1 MSLRTKGLLLIVLI
15 SLIPLLLAGVGNY
28 SAVKQSLL
36 QSEKDKMMS
45 RLRSESN
52 DIAAWMHIRKAEV
65 MVMSRTDAVRFGTE
79 EQRLDYFAR
88 ELDRNGF
95 QYHFIGYID
104 MQGNAVRSDGKRLY
118 QGFESF
124 YHAAK
129 KGEIHMTDPYT
140 PTFSD
145 MRQAI
150 IAVPVYNNADVV
162 TGVIYASIRYDSF
175 QEYFD
180 FDNGPAPVFFYNDRG
195 GLIYSTHPELHPS
208 NSLTDRESLFS
219 GIANRML
226 SGDGGEV
233 RLASGGQS
241 YVVFYTKV
249 AGTPWR
255 MALQEPLRLLEA
267 PLAPVFWRTV
277 MTIAASEIIIALFFY
292 LYFERIVK
300 RLEGVLKVT
309 KQAAS
314 GQFQAQHLD
323 TSEGDEIGKLA
334 GSVNGMMEHLQEMFD
349 RLNAIINQN
358 QYAFIVL
365 DDQYRVIHMNKAAED
380 MLDYQAEELVGQATP
395 LTFIDPEEIRKE
407 AERLTQLL
415 GREVLPGLEV
425 FKELRKEQFSYE
437 REWTV
442 IRKDGKRVPT
452 LHSSNGLYSRDGK
465 FSGVVGMLRD
475 ITDRKHVENA
485 RNRLLD
491 IVESAKDLIA
501 SADMKGRIIY
511 MNRAGRELLGLSDED
526 RTVESLAVEQY
537 VDPQMYEQLLEGAR
551 LAKEY
556 GYWESGAQLLKRGG
570 EPLFVSMVVV
580 AHNDPQT
587 GELFFSCIARDVSE
601 QKLVQEELVRATL
614 EAEEANKAKSRFLAM
629 MSHEVRT
636 PLNGIIGLTQLMRKM
651 ELTALQRDYMDK
663 METSS
668 ESLLRIIND
677 VLDFSKI
684 EAGKIEVE
692 RLPFQLEEVLE
703 KLASGLS
710 VFMGGKEQFEFM
722 IRQSEQLQYMLVGDA
737 MRLEQVLLNLC
748 MNAIKFTPM
757 GMVKLEIE
765 KVSRSAEAISLSFTV
780 ADTGIGMNE
789 EKRRRLFQPFT
800 QGDSST
806 TRQFGGTGLGLVI
819 SKNLVELM
827 GGALEVNSEEGV
839 GSVFRFIL
847 PFAISTYRQEQPA
860 VMIDSGSKRP
870 IWIVEDNTQMMRF
883 WEETLARAGV
893 SSLTFNGWQSARDR
907 LRVIG
912 EGARPLLLLMDME
925 MPDMYGIDTWLE
937 FRQTAEEAAIPIIAV
952 TTTYGRDELLQLQS
966 HQQPIAIL
974 TKPVTRLALCR
985 ALNVALE
992 KKGRDVQETAED
1004 RKIAVV
1010 SKECQPTV
1018 RILLAEDNKINQLV
1032 AVELLKEL
1040 GYEVGVA
1047 ENGKEALEVLAE
1059 GQWDL
1064 VLMDIHMPVMDGTE
1078 AVRIMRSRRE
1088 YDHIPVIAVTANM
1101 VKKDHEYYIRLG
1113 MRDVI
1118 TKPLSLDTLQETIT
1132 YCLDEA
1138 ASGSKLSVTDGG
1150 GLLPGVSSY
1159 YSHTT
1164 AIPSSLGS
1172 IAGMD
1177 VASALE
1183 RVNGKISILL
1193 HMIGQF
1199 KMDYERFMDQLRL
1212 KLDNGERQAAIR
1224 MLHTLKGAA
1233 GYLSA
1238 YGLADAAGEA
1248 GKWLNGEAQ
1257 QSSGK
1262 SMQALLARLEKEL
1275 TKLLVG
1281 LKDVPTKFDK

>member
-15 SLIPLLLAGVGNY
+15 SFIPLLLAGVGNY

-45 RLRSESN
+45 QLRSQSN

-79 EQRLDYFAR
+79 EQKLDYFTS
-88 ELDRNGF
+88 EMDRNGF
-95 QYHFIGYID
+95 QYHNIGYID
-104 MQGNAVRSDGKRLY
+104 MQGNALRSDGKRLY

-129 KGEIHMTDPYT
+129 RGEIHMTDPYI
-140 PTFSD
+140 PTFLD
-145 MRQAI
+145 TRQAI
-150 IAVPVYNNADVV
+150 IAVPVYNHSDVV
-162 TGVIYASIRYDSF
+162 SGVIYASIRYESF
-175 QEYFD
+175 HEYFD
-180 FDNGPAPVFFYNDRG
+180 FDNWPAPVFVYNDQG
-195 GLIYSTHPELHPS
+195 ELIYSTDPELHPS
-208 NSLTDRESLFS
+208 RSLTDRESHFS
-219 GIANRML
+219 DNASLML
-226 SGDGGEV
+226 SGEGGEV
-233 RLASGGQS
+233 KLASSGQR
-241 YVVFYTKV
+241 YVVFYAKV

-255 MALQEPLRLLEA
+255 LALQAPLRMLEA

-309 KQAAS
+309 EQAAS

-323 TSEGDEIGKLA
+323 TSERDEIGKLA

-365 DDQYRVIHMNKAAED
+365 DDQYRVVHMNKAAEE
-380 MLDYQAEELVGQATP
+380 MLGYQAEELVGQATP
-395 LTFIDPEEIRKE
+395 LAFIDSEELRKE

-425 FKELRKEQFSYE
+425 FKELRKEHFSYE

-452 LHSSNGLYSRDGK
+452 LHSSNGLRGSDGK

-475 ITDRKHVENA
+475 ITDRKHVEKA

-511 MNRAGRELLGLSDED
+511 MNRAGREMLGLSNEE
-526 RTVESLAVEQY
+526 RTVESLAVEHY
-537 VDPQMYEQLLEGAR
+537 VDSQTYEQLLEGAR

-556 GYWESGAQLLKRGG
+556 GYWEGGAELLKRGG

-580 AHNDPQT
+580 AHNDPLT

-614 EAEEANKAKSRFLAM
+614 EAEEANKTKGRFLAM

-651 ELTALQRDYMDK
+651 ELTELQRDYMDK

-703 KLASGLS
+703 KLANGLS

-722 IRQSEQLQYMLVGDA
+722 IRQSEQLKYMLVGDA

-748 MNAIKFTPM
+748 MNAIKFTPK
-757 GMVKLEIE
+757 GIVKLEIDVE
-765 KVSRSAEAISLSFTV
+765 SRSTETISLSFTV

-827 GGALEVNSEEGV
+827 GGSLEVNSEEDV
-839 GSVFRFIL
+839 GSVFRFTL
-847 PFAISTYRQEQPA
+847 PFAISPYRHEQTAVLGDIGREQP
-860 VMIDSGSKRP
+860 
-870 IWIVEDNTQMMRF
+870 IWVVEDNMQMMRF
-883 WEETLARAGV
+883 WEEMLEQAGL
-893 SSLTFNGWQSARDR
+893 SSLTFKDWHSARDR
-907 LRVIG
+907 LRDLG
-912 EGARPLLLLMDME
+912 EGTKPQLLVMDME

-937 FRQTAEEAAIPIIAV
+937 FRQAAEQAAIPIIAV

-966 HQQPIAIL
+966 HQQPMAIL
-974 TKPVTRLALCR
+974 IKPVTRLALCR
-985 ALNVALE
+985 ALNVVLANKE
-992 KKGRDVQETAED
+992 KDVEQAEED

-1010 SKECQPTV
+1010 SRKYQPTV

-1047 ENGKEALEVLAE
+1047 QNGEEALELLAD
-1059 GQWDL
+1059 GQWNL

-1078 AVRIMRSRRE
+1078 AVRIMRSKRK

-1118 TKPLSLDTLQETIT
+1118 TKPLSLDTLQEKINV
-1132 YCLDEA
+1132 CLDEA
-1138 ASGSKLSVTDGG
+1138 ASGNKLSIANGD
-1150 GLLPGVSSY
+1150 GLLPGTLSY
-1159 YSHTT
+1159 YS
-1164 AIPSSLGS
+1164 APSGIPSSLGG

-1183 RVNGKISILL
+1183 RVNGKVPILL

-1199 KMDYERFMDQLRL
+1199 KMDYGRFMDQLRL
-1212 KLDNGERQAAIR
+1212 KLDNGDSHAAIR

-1238 YGLADAAGEA
+1238 YELSDAAGEA
-1248 GKWLNGEAQ
+1248 GKWLNGEAGL
-1257 QSSGK
+1257 STGK

-1275 TKLLVG
+1275 TKLLIG